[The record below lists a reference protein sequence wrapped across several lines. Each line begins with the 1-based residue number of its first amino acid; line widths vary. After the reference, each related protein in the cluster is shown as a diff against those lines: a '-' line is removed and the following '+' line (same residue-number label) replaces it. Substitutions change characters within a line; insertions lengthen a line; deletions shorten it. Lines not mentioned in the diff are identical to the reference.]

1 MYTYTIKQYSDNRKS
16 NDRFV
21 LLLLLLLFS
30 YKTSNRQTSTKSTKI
45 LPQSFSHTQTHTHTH
60 VCTVSVTANFSQRQ
74 TRRIRST
81 EPRLKAVKT
90 ASANVFT
97 SFSSRCKLEIRRLI
111 TWPLMA
117 TMSDPSAVCYKS
129 NWVAAVNKGKIP
141 AIKILRRR

>member
-1 MYTYTIKQYSDNRKS
+1 MYTHTIKQYSDNRKS

-60 VCTVSVTANFSQRQ
+60 THVCTVSVTANFSQRQ

-90 ASANVFT
+90 AALCERVHLVFVAVQTGNQASNYLAANGHDER
-97 SFSSRCKLEIRRLI
+97 SHCRYISQCLL
-111 TWPLMA
+111 
-117 TMSDPSAVCYKS
+117 
-129 NWVAAVNKGKIP
+129 
-141 AIKILRRR
+141 

>member
-1 MYTYTIKQYSDNRKS
+1 MIDSFYFYYYYYSPIKLVTDKRARSLRK
-16 NDRFV
+16 
-21 LLLLLLLFS
+21 FS
-30 YKTSNRQTSTKSTKI
+30 RRVFLTHK
-45 LPQSFSHTQTHTHTH
+45 HTHKHTHTHTHTH

-97 SFSSRCKLEIRRLI
+97 SFSSRYKLEIRRLI

-117 TMSDPSAVCYKS
+117 TMSDPTAVIYPSVCYKS